1 MRRFSQFFIIAVC
14 LGGLSPIAC
23 TQSSAQQEQTE
34 AKRRVAT
41 RVVPIYPELARKMRI
56 MGSVRI
62 EAIVSPDGSPKAIR
76 VIGGHPLLAQAATDA
91 IHKWKWTPAGQE
103 TTEIIEIKFN
113 PE

>member
-1 MRRFSQFFIIAVC
+1 VRRFPQFFIIAVC
-14 LGGLSPIAC
+14 LGGLSPVAC
-23 TQSSAQQEQTE
+23 TQSAQQEQTE
-34 AKRRVAT
+34 AKRRVAS
-41 RVVPIYPELARKMRI
+41 RVVPVYPGLARKMRI

-76 VIGGHPLLAQAATDA
+76 VIGGHPLLAQAATEA